1 MPKALAL
8 TIEAFVVVF
17 ALLVAYGCALSV
29 GYAIEH
35 GLWASLALVMGSCLL
50 YIGLRLHGKRASRGH
65 DSSRPAR
72 WRSINGRT
80 CWRVFLVLLVLA
92 LPLMLLVSQVLLG
105 RIGEDY
111 NHLFSIASAYVH
123 DTDIPY
129 LDRYG
134 AYPNNHFLLVFMIHF
149 FDLIQTLMP
158 NASSELL
165 MGFHTTLNVFL
176 ILCAIF
182 LVSYTCRMVWGYAQ
196 GALCGFMLLAY
207 APIWANCANPYTD
220 TAAMFFVAIAAFFA
234 GKLYMRCA
242 DTACPETAKER
253 GDDGDIG
260 LRPSFSPLHSA
271 RHAVSASNSRP
282 RSPSCSWP
290 SSSSPSCAYA
300 RQRR

>member
-134 AYPNNHFLLVFMIHF
+134 AYPNNHFLLVF
-149 FDLIQTLMP
+149 
-158 NASSELL
+158 
-165 MGFHTTLNVFL
+165 
-176 ILCAIF
+176 
-182 LVSYTCRMVWGYAQ
+182 
-196 GALCGFMLLAY
+196 
-207 APIWANCANPYTD
+207 
-220 TAAMFFVAIAAFFA
+220 
-234 GKLYMRCA
+234 K
-242 DTACPETAKER
+242 
-253 GDDGDIG
+253 IG
-260 LRPSFSPLHSA
+260 RAH
-271 RHAVSASNSRP
+271 V
-282 RSPSCSWP
+282 
-290 SSSSPSCAYA
+290 
-300 RQRR
+300 